1 MAKRTLLVLAGDGIG
16 PEVMA
21 EACRVAQWFIDDG
34 RIDARLVASPFG
46 VAAWQET
53 GEIMPAGTLARVREA
68 DAILFGAN
76 GGPEYDAIPHAK
88 RRAGSLLRIRKEL
101 DLFANIRPVRHWP
114 ELAASC
120 PLKDEVAGGTDLVV
134 VRENTSGLYFGEPRG
149 IETLA
154 DGRKRGINTQSY
166 TSDEIERIA
175 RSAFVLARTR
185 QGRVCSVDKSNVMES
200 GALWREVVH
209 RVHREEFADIELSDM
224 LADNCA
230 MQLVRAPRQ
239 FDVIL
244 TDNMFGDLLSDC
256 AGSISGSLG
265 MLPSASLG
273 ARRPDGAMPAL
284 YEPIHGSAP
293 DIAGQGIANPLG
305 AILSFAMCL
314 HHTFEAPGEA
324 AFLVRAVEK
333 ALASGVRT
341 PDLIA
346 SGRVRVGTTGMGDAV
361 LEALRS
367 TS

>member
-1 MAKRTLLVLAGDGIG
+1 MSKRDLLVLAGDGIG

-21 EACRVAQWFIDDG
+21 EACRVAEWFIGKG
-34 RIDARLVASPFG
+34 RIEATLTASPFG
-46 VAAWQET
+46 VSAWRDS
-53 GEIMPAGTLARVREA
+53 GELMPASTLQRVREA

-76 GGPEYDAIPHAK
+76 GGPEYDAIPHAL

-101 DLFANIRPVRHWP
+101 DLYANIRPVRHWP

-154 DGRKRGINTQSY
+154 DGRKRGVNTQSY
-166 TSDEIERIA
+166 SSDEIERIA
-175 RSAFVLARTR
+175 RVAFTLAGTR

-209 RVHREEFADIELSDM
+209 RVHREEFPRIELSDM

-273 ARRPDGAMPAL
+273 ARRADGRLPAL
-284 YEPIHGSAP
+284 YEPVHGSAP
-293 DIAGQGIANPLG
+293 DIAGQGVANPL
-305 AILSFAMCL
+305 AAVLSFAMCL
-314 HHTFEAPGEA
+314 QYTFGAPGEA
-324 AFLVRAVEK
+324 DLLLRAVRQ
-333 ALASGVRT
+333 ALADGART
-341 PDLIA
+341 PDLAA
-346 SGRVRVGTTGMGDAV
+346 SGSRRVGTRQMGDAV
-361 LEALRS
+361 LAALGS
-367 TS
+367 LA